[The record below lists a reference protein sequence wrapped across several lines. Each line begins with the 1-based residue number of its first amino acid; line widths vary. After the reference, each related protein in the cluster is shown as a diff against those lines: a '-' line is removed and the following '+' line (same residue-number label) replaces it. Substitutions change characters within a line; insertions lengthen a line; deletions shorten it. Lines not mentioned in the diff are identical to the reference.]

1 MPMPKDL
8 LKARGSSA
16 IPMTPFDE
24 NDVIDEAA
32 LRREIEFI
40 VESGATSICVPVMV
54 SEFETLSERERKLM
68 VEVTCDVVAGRC
80 AVIACATAPN
90 AEQAAD
96 YGAFAAKCGADAV
109 ISMTPKAYEF
119 DRVKEYFI
127 RLAGES
133 GLPVMIQNAGI
144 PGVQLSAGQV
154 ARLMEEIDGVTW
166 VKQEVV
172 PGPQGITEVVE
183 ACKSGLVG
191 TMSGFGA
198 VYSPTDWARGVT
210 ASIHACEFCDLVQR
224 VWDLFDEGKEEEA
237 RDFHYAILPALQLE
251 GLFGMMYAK
260 EIMVRRGVFEPRH
273 VRLRTRCRPLSPQ
286 DMREIDRVWARTEP
300 LLIWKLEDRV

>member
-1 MPMPKDL
+1 MPKDL

-24 NDVIDEAA
+24 NDAIDAAA

-40 VESGATSICVPVMV
+40 VESGATSICAPVMV
-54 SEFETLSERERKLM
+54 SEFESLSERERKLM
-68 VEVTCDVVAGRC
+68 VEVTCETAAGRC

-96 YGAFAAKCGADAV
+96 YGVFAAKCGADAV
-109 ISMTPKAYEF
+109 ISMAPKNCEY
-119 DRVKEYFI
+119 DRVKYYFE
-127 RLAGES
+127 RLADAS

-144 PGVQLSAGQV
+144 PGVQLSGAQV
-154 ARLMEEIDGVTW
+154 ARLMEEIEGVTW
-166 VKQEVV
+166 VKQEVA

-183 ACKSGLVG
+183 ACKGGLVG

-198 VYSPTDWARGVT
+198 AYSPTDWERGVT

-224 VWDLFDEGKEEEA
+224 VWDLFDAGKEEEA
-237 RDFHYAILPALQLE
+237 RAFHYAILPALQLE
-251 GLFGMMYAK
+251 SLFGMMYAK
-260 EIMVRRGVFEPRH
+260 EIMVRRGVFEPKH
-273 VRLRTRCRPLSPQ
+273 VRLRTRTRPLTKH
-286 DMREIDRVWARTEP
+286 DLYEIDKVWELTKP
-300 LLIWKLEDRV
+300 LLIWNPKL